1 MSESITLLRLLIHH
15 LNHVLLHGI
24 TIGIV
29 LGGFHGGL
37 LDEFSLFRCEG
48 SIGRTDGRDTRY
60 DGVCKVICIGDVE
73 RFSFFL
79 RHLPRALRYDVCL
92 RRVGLD
98 GSIDRFGT
106 RVPISVHNIDDP
118 FEIPMHAFIMGKDGM
133 FPIRGQCMLRE
144 IGDIRLDLFLRLLHL
159 CRVLTDVLGVLLD
172 LFFSHVL
179 FRGDLFIGHPGDA
192 SFVLISLPLPV
203 VLVFHI
209 EDVVR
214 TVVRFINAAVTRFS
228 TIFQSLPS
236 FFRRDHGS
244 ESTQHTTGDSTR
256 CIDRT
261 TRCSTEEIHGTLE
274 ESGEHFGEALSNTA
288 EGSRDHLS
296 NKPKRSSKGR
306 IGSPCSSFFD
316 RISDIGQGTDHFL
329 LDDLCTLAQRLV
341 ELELQRGDERIGKLR
356 DDACGLCIPFLILIV
371 TKQEFADLAFDVES
385 REGIARHST
394 HD

>member
-1 MSESITLLRLLIHH
+1 MHEGITLLRLLIHH
-15 LNHVLLHGI
+15 LDHVLLHGI
-24 TIGIV
+24 AIGIV

-37 LDEFSLFRCEG
+37 LDEFSLFGCKG
-48 SIGRTDGRDTRY
+48 PIGRTDGRDTRH
-60 DGVCKVICIGDVE
+60 DGVCEVIRISDVE

-79 RHLPRALRYDVCL
+79 RHLPRRLRYDVRL

-98 GSIDRFGT
+98 GSVDRFGT
-106 RVPISVHNIDDP
+106 RVPISVHDVDDS
-118 FEIPMHAFIMGKDGM
+118 FEIPMDPFVMGKDGV

-172 LFFSHVL
+172 LFFGHVL
-179 FRGDLFIGHPGDA
+179 FRGDLLIGHPGDA
-192 SFVLISLPLPV
+192 SLVLVSLPLPV
-203 VLVFHI
+203 ILVFHI

-214 TVVRFINAAVTRFS
+214 TVVCFIYVAVARFS

-261 TRCSTEEIHGTLE
+261 TRCSTEEIHGALE
-274 ESGEHFGEALSNTA
+274 ESGEHLGEALSNTT

-296 NKPKRSSKGR
+296 DKPKRSSKGR

-316 RISDIGQGTDHFL
+316 RISD
-329 LDDLCTLAQRLV
+329 V
-341 ELELQRGDERIGKLR
+341 
-356 DDACGLCIPFLILIV
+356 
-371 TKQEFADLAFDVES
+371 
-385 REGIARHST
+385 
-394 HD
+394 